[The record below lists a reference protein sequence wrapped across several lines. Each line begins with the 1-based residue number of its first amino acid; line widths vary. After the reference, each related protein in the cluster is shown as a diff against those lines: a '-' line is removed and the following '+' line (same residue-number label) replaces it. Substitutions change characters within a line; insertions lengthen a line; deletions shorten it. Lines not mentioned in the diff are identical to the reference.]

1 MNQSTKTARGLSWP
15 VVLCWITIML
25 DGFDLVVLGT
35 VIPTLNGTGELGF
48 NPAASTFVAT
58 IGLVGVG
65 LGAILIGPIADSRG
79 RRMPLLVC
87 VALFSV
93 ATLAIAWSPNV
104 AMFGT
109 FRFIAGLG
117 LGACLPTVL
126 AYMSE
131 FTPAERSGR
140 GTTLTMTGYHVG
152 AVLTALLAL
161 VVIPD
166 WRMMFVIGGV
176 AGLIV
181 LPIIALKLP
190 ESESFLLARER
201 AAAGHEDPPAASTAT
216 KTLLRGPYA
225 LISIGICVASF
236 MGLLLVYGL
245 NTWLPEIMR
254 KAGYDLGQGLT
265 LLLLLN
271 VGAVVGLILAGSL
284 ADRNGTKKITLV
296 WFGLAAVFLAALSIR
311 LDGMLLVYIAV
322 FIAGVFV
329 FSAQVLV
336 YAYVSQLYPVQAKGT
351 ALGMAAGVG
360 RAGAISGPFILGTLV
375 TAGIAYPWGFYAF
388 SADAVIAVIAIA
400 FLPKNSLAIEAK
412 SEAPAKVRPE
422 TQEPAESTV

>member
-1 MNQSTKTARGLSWP
+1 MNQSKQAARGLSWP

-35 VIPTLNGTGELGF
+35 VIPTLNETGDIGF
-48 NPAASTFVAT
+48 NPQAATFVAT

-65 LGAILIGPIADSRG
+65 LGAIVIGPLADSFG
-79 RRMPLLVC
+79 RRMSLLVC
-87 VALFSV
+87 VAVFSV
-93 ATLAIAWSPNV
+93 ATLAIAWAPSV
-104 AMFGT
+104 AVFGT
-109 FRFIAGLG
+109 LRFVAGLG

-131 FTPAERSGR
+131 FTPAHRSGR

-161 VVIPD
+161 IIVPD

-181 LPIIALKLP
+181 LPIIAFKLP
-190 ESESFLLARER
+190 ESQSFLDAKKR
-201 AAAGHEDPPAASTAT
+201 AVSGEAASPAVTTAT
-216 KTLLRGPYA
+216 KTLLTKPY
-225 LISIGICVASF
+225 LFISIGICVASF

-245 NTWLPEIMR
+245 NTWLPQIM
-254 KAGYDLGQGLT
+254 KDAGYPMGDSLA

-271 VGAVVGLILAGSL
+271 VGAVAGLVLAGSL

-311 LDGMLLVYIAV
+311 MEAQVLVYIAV
-322 FIAGVFV
+322 FITGVFV

-336 YAYVSQLYPVQAKGT
+336 YAFVSQLYPVQARGT

-360 RAGAISGPFILGTLV
+360 RAGAICGPFIMGTLV
-375 TAGIAYPWGFYAF
+375 TAGFAYPWGFYA
-388 SADAVIAVIAIA
+388 SLRQRC
-400 FLPKNSLAIEAK
+400 LP
-412 SEAPAKVRPE
+412 
-422 TQEPAESTV
+422 